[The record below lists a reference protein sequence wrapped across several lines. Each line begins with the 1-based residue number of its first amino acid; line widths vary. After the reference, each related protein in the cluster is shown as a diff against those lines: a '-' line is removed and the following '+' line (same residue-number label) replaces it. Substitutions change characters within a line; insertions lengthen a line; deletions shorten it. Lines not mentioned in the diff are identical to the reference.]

1 MVLHNI
7 YSEQAEEAVQEAMN
21 KVVRVAPKHLK
32 SEGRE
37 LAKRTDNQSITQT
50 LIRTVSTK
58 QWKIYMKKL
67 IEDCLRWTKKVYK
80 VLKHL
85 NWIAVVVDWLIYAFN
100 AMTGLDIPYISS
112 FGPGLQHDGDNVD
125 FQPLTAPTAPQ
136 ETGGLQMVLT
146 DRNGRRFN

>member
-37 LAKRTDNQSITQT
+37 LASRTDNQPLTQT

-67 IEDCLRWTKKVYK
+67 IEDCLRWTKKV
-80 VLKHL
+80 
-85 NWIAVVVDWLIYAFN
+85 
-100 AMTGLDIPYISS
+100 S
-112 FGPGLQHDGDNVD
+112 
-125 FQPLTAPTAPQ
+125 
-136 ETGGLQMVLT
+136 
-146 DRNGRRFN
+146 